1 MKNFVKRATAKVSKL
16 APDQVEKLFDSITI
30 ENEAMDAVIESLGT
44 GLMVCNLDWQLIMSN
59 KALER
64 MIPLKQRYSE
74 YRYAESVSP
83 YPVWEIVTEPNIAS
97 FLKSCSQSQKNYF
110 SEEFEISISENVIRI
125 LTINIM
131 PLVQQKKMSGYIL
144 KVEDIS
150 EERKKEIRMRRMENL
165 ASLTNLAAS
174 VAHEIKN
181 PLGAISIHIQLMQK
195 AIKKSRSGDGKLPPQ
210 NITEHYLEIVNDE
223 IERLNQIVVDFLYA
237 VRPLKATLEPIDP
250 NEYLKNFASFIRT
263 ELTDKNIDLELKL
276 MEKPP
281 HIMVDVKL
289 FKQVLM
295 NLVQNAIAA
304 MLNKEDCDSYELEE
318 KGSSKLWIGTH
329 VKDDRFYFTIIDNGC
344 GMNEETQKRIFEPY
358 FTTKAKG
365 TGLGMT
371 MVYKIVREFSG
382 DISVKSFLGEGT
394 CFVISI
400 PVPQKELRLLEY
412 TKTKNK
418 G

>member
-16 APDQVEKLFDSITI
+16 APDQIEKLFDSISI

-83 YPVWEIVTEPNIAS
+83 YPVWEIITDSNIVS
-97 FLKSCSQSQKNYF
+97 FLKSCSKSQKNYF
-110 SEEFEISISENVIRI
+110 SEEFELLISDNVTRI

-150 EERKKEIRMRRMENL
+150 EERKKEILMRRMENL

-195 AIKKSRSGDGKLPPQ
+195 AVKNARDTDGKLPPE
-210 NITEHYLEIVNDE
+210 NITEHYLDIVNDE

-237 VRPLKATLEPIDP
+237 VRPVQASLEPINP
-250 NEYLKNFASFIRT
+250 NQYLEDFAAFIRT
-263 ELTDKNIDLELKL
+263 ELTDKHIKLELKL
-276 MEKPP
+276 MDKPP

-295 NLVQNAIAA
+295 NLVQNAIVA
-304 MLNKEDCDSYELEE
+304 MSQSETSNSCKIEE
-318 KGSSKLWIGTH
+318 KGSPKLWIGTH
-329 VKDDRFYFTIIDNGC
+329 VKEDRFYFTIIDNGC
-344 GMNEETQKRIFEPY
+344 GMDEQTQTRIFEPY
-358 FTTKAKG
+358 FTTRAKG

-371 MVYKIVREFSG
+371 MVYKIIREFSG

-394 CFVISI
+394 CFIISI

-412 TKTKNK
+412 TKVKDK